1 MPHDHDENHA
11 HQLLPAEP
19 ALRVKALETILVE
32 KGLLDQQAVDA
43 IIEEYEQKIGP
54 QIGAKIVA
62 RAWNDPAFKSM
73 LLADSEAVLREESTE
88 QPEDVVIEELQ
99 RGYHLNGKV
108 LRHALVKVSMG
119 PGPSTDADVA
129 APAEAEES

>member
-1 MPHDHDENHA
+1 MLLSVMTHDHDENHV
-11 HQLLPAEP
+11 HNLLPAEP

-62 RAWNDPAFKSM
+62 RAWN
-73 LLADSEAVLREESTE
+73 
-88 QPEDVVIEELQ
+88 
-99 RGYHLNGKV
+99 
-108 LRHALVKVSMG
+108 
-119 PGPSTDADVA
+119 
-129 APAEAEES
+129 